1 MEDFDNF
8 WAKAVEIAWG
18 LPLVVLLISAGVYF
32 AATSR
37 FIPFRA
43 LKHAIQILRGR
54 FDNPHDPGEISH
66 FQALNLFYPELG
78 LRPRSGSLSLARIS
92 HWSAAAG

>member
-78 LRPRSGSLSLARIS
+78 LRPRSGSS
-92 HWSAAAG
+92 W

>member
-1 MEDFDNF
+1 MEAFDNF

-18 LPLVVLLISAGVYF
+18 LPLVVLLISAGMYF
-32 AATSR
+32 TATSR

-54 FDNPHDPGEISH
+54 FDNPDDPGVGVFGLPRDVDDVTDAYRYRLGIDNADR
-66 FQALNLFYPELG
+66 FDVAVNLKV
-78 LRPRSGSLSLARIS
+78 
-92 HWSAAAG
+92 